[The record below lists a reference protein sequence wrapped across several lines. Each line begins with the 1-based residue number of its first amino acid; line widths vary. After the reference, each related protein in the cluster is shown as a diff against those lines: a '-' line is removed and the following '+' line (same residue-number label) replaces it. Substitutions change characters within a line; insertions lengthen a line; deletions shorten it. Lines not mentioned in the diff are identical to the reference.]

1 MRLLLSL
8 VLLLPLGYESLA
20 APTALRP
27 QRKSRS
33 FRVERVRRGDYV
45 AHGPSALSK
54 AHRKFGIAPTSFT
67 GVDLSD
73 FEPYEVAKSAVS
85 TTKDSDDVDQ
95 TGEVAAKSVQSDV
108 EFISTV
114 TIGGQ
119 NVPMDFDTGS
129 ADMYVHSNISITT
142 NTLKTNFQL
151 ICSCR
156 WVLNSNM
163 DPSYIEGH
171 TVYHPEKSNT
181 YKAVENNNFEIS
193 YGDSSWAKGTVCK
206 DTVSIGGAT
215 VKDQFFGLPSTVS
228 QSFVSDTNSNGLLGL
243 GFSSMNTFQ
252 PGPQKTFFDNIAPD
266 LEEPVFTSL
275 LRSGGIGE
283 YEFGAIDQS
292 KYTGTLVN
300 ISVDSS
306 NGYWQFDTKLFAV
319 GSGSLQSVA
328 DTPTAIADT
337 GTSLM
342 LVSEQILNAY
352 YGQVQNAQYSPS
364 AGGYIYPCSAEL
376 PSLTVALG
384 DKYQATIPG
393 SLIKFAEIGTNTTTG
408 GTGEFSFDLNLEYML
423 TSS

>member
-1 MRLLLSL
+1 MN
-8 VLLLPLGYESLA
+8 P
-20 APTALRP
+20 
-27 QRKSRS
+27 S
-33 FRVERVRRGDYV
+33 FID
-45 AHGPSALSK
+45 
-54 AHRKFGIAPTSFT
+54 
-67 GVDLSD
+67 
-73 FEPYEVAKSAVS
+73 
-85 TTKDSDDVDQ
+85 
-95 TGEVAAKSVQSDV
+95 
-108 EFISTV
+108 
-114 TIGGQ
+114 
-119 NVPMDFDTGS
+119 
-129 ADMYVHSNISITT
+129 
-142 NTLKTNFQL
+142 
-151 ICSCR
+151 
-156 WVLNSNM
+156 
-163 DPSYIEGH
+163 GH
-171 TVYHPEKSNT
+171 TVYHPDKSDT
-181 YKAVENNNFEIS
+181 YQAVENSNFEIS
-193 YGDSSWAKGTVCK
+193 YGDNSWAKGTVCK

-215 VKDQFFGLPSTVS
+215 VEDQFFGLPSTVS

-275 LRSGGIGE
+275 LRSGGVGE

-306 NGYWQFDTKLFAV
+306 KGYWQFDTKLFAV
-319 GSGSLQSVA
+319 GSGSLQSVT

-364 AGGYIYPCSAEL
+364 AGGYIYPCGEEL

-384 DKYQATIPG
+384 DQYQATIPG

-408 GTGEFSFDLNLEYML
+408 GTGEFSFDLDVESML
-423 TSS
+423 ISS